1 MEHTFMDKD
10 AANKI
15 VESYQVLQSL
25 ETILGQSPF
34 SDWTQLATSPQKLS
48 EGMNQMLRMTTF
60 SSFQHELLQ
69 LVGRI
74 ERFKLQSEQLQTM
87 FLASEITPIFGEL
100 LTHFQFLQS
109 KFIHEQD

>member
-1 MEHTFMDKD
+1 MEHTFMDKE

-34 SDWTQLATSPQKLS
+34 SEWTLLATSPQNLTK
-48 EGMNQMLRMTTF
+48 GMNQMLRMTTF
-60 SSFQHELLQ
+60 SSFQQELLQ
-69 LVGRI
+69 LVGQI
-74 ERFKLQSEQLQTM
+74 EGCKLQSEQLQTM
-87 FLASEITPIFGEL
+87 FPSSEIAPVFGEL